1 MQPEDA
7 NSQHLTFSKKERIC
21 SKLTIE
27 RVLDKKQKVF
37 VYPYK
42 CFYDFTPAS
51 DEADVNRM
59 LVSVP
64 KRSFKHAVDRN
75 RLKRLTREA
84 YRLNKHLIESLPAEH
99 GKSASLFFVF
109 VGNETLPFNF
119 INDKIILVLNRLLSD
134 NIENI
139 DNKV

>member
-7 NSQHLTFSKKERIC
+7 NKQHLTFSKEERIC

-27 RVLDKKQKVF
+27 RLLDKQQKVF
-37 VYPYK
+37 VYTYK
-42 CFYDFTPAS
+42 CFYDFTPVS
-51 DEADVNRM
+51 DEARVSRI

-84 YRLNKHLIESLPAEH
+84 WRLNHRQEFDPHLPDGIRADLMFYYVGHDLLSYNLIES
-99 GKSASLFFVF
+99 
-109 VGNETLPFNF
+109 
-119 INDKIILVLNRLLSD
+119 KIIEVLRRLT
-134 NIENI
+134 
-139 DNKV
+139 KVAESR

>member
-7 NSQHLTFSKKERIC
+7 NKQHLTFPKEERIC

-27 RVLDKKQKVF
+27 RLFDKQQKVSI
-37 VYPYK
+37 YPYR
-42 CFYDFTPAS
+42 CFYDFTPVS
-51 DEADVNRM
+51 DEARVSRI

-84 YRLNKHLIESLPAEH
+84 WRLNHRQEFDPHLPDGIRADLIFFYVGRELLPYNLIE
-99 GKSASLFFVF
+99 
-109 VGNETLPFNF
+109 
-119 INDKIILVLNRLLSD
+119 DKIIEILHRLK
-134 NIENI
+134 
-139 DNKV
+139 KVAESR

>member
-7 NSQHLTFSKKERIC
+7 KNQHLAFSKKERIC

-27 RVLDKKQKVF
+27 RVLDKRQKIF

-51 DEADVNRM
+51 EEADVNRI
-59 LVSVP
+59 LISVP

-84 YRLNKHLIESLPAEH
+84 YRLNHRQEFDNQLPEGIRTDLILFYVGHELLPYNLIE
-99 GKSASLFFVF
+99 
-109 VGNETLPFNF
+109 
-119 INDKIILVLNRLLSD
+119 DKIIEILHRL
-134 NIENI
+134 
-139 DNKV
+139 NKVAETR

>member
-7 NSQHLTFSKKERIC
+7 KNQHLTFSKKERIC

-27 RVLDKKQKVF
+27 RVLDKRQKIF

-51 DEADVNRM
+51 EEADVNRI
-59 LVSVP
+59 LISVP

-84 YRLNKHLIESLPAEH
+84 YRLNHRQEFDNQLPEGIRTDLILFYVGRELLPYNLIE
-99 GKSASLFFVF
+99 
-109 VGNETLPFNF
+109 
-119 INDKIILVLNRLLSD
+119 DKIIEILHRL
-134 NIENI
+134 
-139 DNKV
+139 NKVAESR

>member
-7 NSQHLTFSKKERIC
+7 NNQPLTFSKEERIC

-27 RVLDKKQKVF
+27 RVLGKKQRVF

-42 CFYDFTPAS
+42 CFYDFTPVS
-51 DEADVNRM
+51 DEAAMNRI

-84 YRLNKHLIESLPAEH
+84 WRLNHRRMFDSHLPEGIRADLILFYVGRELSPYNFIES
-99 GKSASLFFVF
+99 
-109 VGNETLPFNF
+109 
-119 INDKIILVLNRLLSD
+119 KIIELLQRLT
-134 NIENI
+134 
-139 DNKV
+139 KVATPR

>member
-7 NSQHLTFSKKERIC
+7 NNQHLTFSKKERIC

-51 DEADVNRM
+51 DEADVSRI
-59 LVSVP
+59 LISVP

-75 RLKRLTREA
+75 RLKRHTREA
-84 YRLNKHLIESLPAEH
+84 YRLNHRQEFDSQLPDGIRADLMFYYVGHDLLPYNLIES
-99 GKSASLFFVF
+99 
-109 VGNETLPFNF
+109 
-119 INDKIILVLNRLLSD
+119 KIIEVLRRLT
-134 NIENI
+134 
-139 DNKV
+139 KVAESR

>member
-1 MQPEDA
+1 MLPEDA
-7 NSQHLTFSKKERIC
+7 KKQHLIFRKEERIC

-27 RVLDKKQKVF
+27 RVLDKQQKVF

-51 DEADVNRM
+51 EEADVNRI
-59 LVSVP
+59 LISVP

-84 YRLNKHLIESLPAEH
+84 YRLNHRQEFDSQLPEGIRADLIFFYVGREILPYNLIE
-99 GKSASLFFVF
+99 
-109 VGNETLPFNF
+109 
-119 INDKIILVLNRLLSD
+119 DKIIEILHRL
-134 NIENI
+134 
-139 DNKV
+139 NKVVESR

>member
-7 NSQHLTFSKKERIC
+7 NNQHLTFSKKERIC

-51 DEADVNRM
+51 DEADMNRI
-59 LVSVP
+59 LISVP

-84 YRLNKHLIESLPAEH
+84 YRLNHRQEFDSHLPEGIRADLIFFYVGRELLPYNLIE
-99 GKSASLFFVF
+99 
-109 VGNETLPFNF
+109 
-119 INDKIILVLNRLLSD
+119 DKIIEILHRLK
-134 NIENI
+134 
-139 DNKV
+139 KVAESR

>member
-7 NSQHLTFSKKERIC
+7 NNQHLTFSKKEHIC
-21 SKLTIE
+21 SKVTIE

-42 CFYDFTPAS
+42 CFYDFRPVS
-51 DEADVNRM
+51 DEADTNRI
-59 LVSVP
+59 LISVP

-84 YRLNKHLIESLPAEH
+84 YRLNHRQEFDNHLPDGLRADLIFFYVGHELLPYNLI
-99 GKSASLFFVF
+99 K
-109 VGNETLPFNF
+109 
-119 INDKIILVLNRLLSD
+119 DKIIEILHRL
-134 NIENI
+134 
-139 DNKV
+139 NKVAESR

>member
-7 NSQHLTFSKKERIC
+7 NKQHLTFSKEERIC

-42 CFYDFTPAS
+42 CFYDFTPS
-51 DEADVNRM
+51 SEEAAVNRI
-59 LVSVP
+59 LISVP

-84 YRLNKHLIESLPAEH
+84 YRLNHRQEFDSHLPENTRADLIFFYVGRELLPYNLIE
-99 GKSASLFFVF
+99 
-109 VGNETLPFNF
+109 
-119 INDKIILVLNRLLSD
+119 DKIIEILHRL
-134 NIENI
+134 
-139 DNKV
+139 NKVAESR

>member
-7 NSQHLTFSKKERIC
+7 NKQLFTFSKEERIC

-42 CFYDFTPAS
+42 CFYDFTSVS
-51 DEADVNRM
+51 DEAEVNRI
-59 LVSVP
+59 LVSIP

-84 YRLNKHLIESLPAEH
+84 YRLNHRQEFDSQLPDGIRADLIFFYVGRELLPYNLIE
-99 GKSASLFFVF
+99 
-109 VGNETLPFNF
+109 
-119 INDKIILVLNRLLSD
+119 DKIIEILHRL
-134 NIENI
+134 
-139 DNKV
+139 NKVVTPR

>member
-1 MQPEDA
+1 MLFR
-7 NSQHLTFSKKERIC
+7 SSKKERIC

-42 CFYDFTPAS
+42 CFYDFTPVS
-51 DEADVNRM
+51 DEADVNRI
-59 LVSVP
+59 LISVP

-84 YRLNKHLIESLPAEH
+84 YRLNHRQEFDQQLPEGICADLIFFYVGRELSPYNLIE
-99 GKSASLFFVF
+99 
-109 VGNETLPFNF
+109 
-119 INDKIILVLNRLLSD
+119 DKIIEILHRL
-134 NIENI
+134 
-139 DNKV
+139 NKVAESR

>member
-7 NSQHLTFSKKERIC
+7 NKQHLTFPKEERIC

-27 RVLDKKQKVF
+27 RLLDKQQKVF

-42 CFYDFTPAS
+42 CFYDFTPVS
-51 DEADVNRM
+51 EEAGINCI

-84 YRLNKHLIESLPAEH
+84 WRLHHRQEFDPHLPA
-99 GKSASLFFVF
+99 GIRADLMFYY
-109 VGNETLPFNF
+109 VGRDLLPYNLVES
-119 INDKIILVLNRLLSD
+119 KIIEILHRLTKIAESR
-134 NIENI
+134 
-139 DNKV
+139 

>member
-7 NSQHLTFSKKERIC
+7 NNQHLTFSKKERIC
-21 SKLTIE
+21 SKLIIE
-27 RVLDKKQKVF
+27 RVLDKRQKFF

-51 DEADVNRM
+51 DEAEVNRI
-59 LVSVP
+59 LISVP

-84 YRLNKHLIESLPAEH
+84 WRLNHRQEFDPHLPDGIRADLMFYYVGHDLLSYNLIES
-99 GKSASLFFVF
+99 
-109 VGNETLPFNF
+109 
-119 INDKIILVLNRLLSD
+119 KIIEVLRRLT
-134 NIENI
+134 
-139 DNKV
+139 KVAESR

>member
-7 NSQHLTFSKKERIC
+7 NNQHLAFSKKERIC

-27 RVLDKKQKVF
+27 RVLDKRQKIF

-51 DEADVNRM
+51 EEADVNRI
-59 LVSVP
+59 LISVP

-84 YRLNKHLIESLPAEH
+84 YRLNHRQEFDNQLPEGIRTDLILFYVGRELLPYNLIE
-99 GKSASLFFVF
+99 
-109 VGNETLPFNF
+109 
-119 INDKIILVLNRLLSD
+119 DKIIEILHRL
-134 NIENI
+134 
-139 DNKV
+139 NKVAESR

>member
-7 NSQHLTFSKKERIC
+7 KNQHLTFSKKERIC

-27 RVLDKKQKVF
+27 RVLDKRQKIF

-51 DEADVNRM
+51 EEADVNRI
-59 LVSVP
+59 LISVP

-84 YRLNKHLIESLPAEH
+84 YRLNHRQEFDNQLPEGIRTDLILFYVGRELLPYNLIE
-99 GKSASLFFVF
+99 
-109 VGNETLPFNF
+109 
-119 INDKIILVLNRLLSD
+119 DKIIEILHRLK
-134 NIENI
+134 
-139 DNKV
+139 KVAESR

>member
-7 NSQHLTFSKKERIC
+7 NNQHLTFSKKERIC

-42 CFYDFTPAS
+42 CFYDFIPAS
-51 DEADVNRM
+51 EEADVNRI

-84 YRLNKHLIESLPAEH
+84 YRLNHRQEFDSQLPDGIRADLILFFVGRELLPYNLIES
-99 GKSASLFFVF
+99 
-109 VGNETLPFNF
+109 
-119 INDKIILVLNRLLSD
+119 KIIEILHRLK
-134 NIENI
+134 
-139 DNKV
+139 KVAESR

>member
-1 MQPEDA
+1 MQPEDS
-7 NSQHLTFSKKERIC
+7 NNQHLTFSKKERIC

-64 KRSFKHAVDRN
+64 KRTFKHAVDRN

-84 YRLNKHLIESLPAEH
+84 YRLNHRQEFDNQLPDGTRADLIFFFVGRELLPYNLIE
-99 GKSASLFFVF
+99 
-109 VGNETLPFNF
+109 
-119 INDKIILVLNRLLSD
+119 DKIIEILHRLK
-134 NIENI
+134 
-139 DNKV
+139 KVAESR